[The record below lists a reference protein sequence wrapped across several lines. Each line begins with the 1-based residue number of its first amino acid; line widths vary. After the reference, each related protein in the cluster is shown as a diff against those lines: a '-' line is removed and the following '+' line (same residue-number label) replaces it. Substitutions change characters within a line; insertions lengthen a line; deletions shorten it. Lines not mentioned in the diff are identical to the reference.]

1 MDVQHIRQLLTDL
14 ELDSEPAFEGTKYAV
29 VEPPS
34 LDGKTL
40 GCYFPSE
47 NLIVISPNTEEAV
60 VLHELGH
67 RHSDFYYH
75 DLSEKA
81 AESYRKVY
89 QGSYSPYEV
98 PSLPLYIL
106 GGIMGAIV
114 GFGLIKR
121 KKGRG

>member
-1 MDVQHIRQLLTDL
+1 M
-14 ELDSEPAFEGTKYAV
+14 
-29 VEPPS
+29 
-34 LDGKTL
+34 

-47 NLIVISPNTEEAV
+47 NLIVISPIAGEGV

-75 DLSEKA
+75 NLSEKA
-81 AESYRKVY
+81 AESFRKVY

-98 PSLPLYIL
+98 LSLPLYIL

-114 GFGLIKR
+114 GFALTKG
-121 KKGRG
+121 KKSGR

>member
-1 MDVQHIRQLLTDL
+1 MDIHHIRELLNDL
-14 ELDSEPAFEGTKYAV
+14 ELDDEPAFKDTKFAV
-29 VEPPS
+29 CEPPS
-34 LDGKTL
+34 VDGKTL

-47 NLIVISPNTEEAV
+47 NIIAISPKTEEGV

-89 QGSYSPYEV
+89 QGSYSPYEA

-114 GFGLIKR
+114 GFGLTKR
-121 KKGRG
+121 KKNRR